1 MIDRRNL
8 FDQPVKN
15 DLRTNDDI
23 SKMKTDQE
31 DGFPTGCLLDYPYFK
46 YTIR

>member
-15 DLRTNDDI
+15 DLRTYDDI
-23 SKMKTDQE
+23 PKMKTDQE
-31 DGFPTGCLLDYPYFK
+31 DGFPDFQIILISNIL
-46 YTIR
+46 